1 MTERQRVRY
10 LKVSL
15 REGIDCFR
23 KIRFS
28 SAFPPFDWV
37 GYNRAMEN
45 YHYTLRLRRH
55 LSGSDKDYPRCER
68 NI

>member
-1 MTERQRVRY
+1 MTEKQRHRY
-10 LKVSL
+10 LKASL

-23 KIRFS
+23 KINFN

-45 YHYTLRLRRH
+45 YHYTLRMRRAMF
-55 LSGSDKDYPRCER
+55 GRDKDYPRCER